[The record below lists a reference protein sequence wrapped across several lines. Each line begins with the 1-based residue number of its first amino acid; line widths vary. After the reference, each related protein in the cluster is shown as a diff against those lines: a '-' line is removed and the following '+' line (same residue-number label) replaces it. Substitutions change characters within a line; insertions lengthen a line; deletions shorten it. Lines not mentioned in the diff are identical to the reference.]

1 MSDLSQPLLPQAALA
16 DQPDALLADHP
27 VNHLLDAFAVP
38 AWLHQPDQPLRANPA
53 LKRLCGLDQA
63 QLHNTPHLQMV
74 VPQDRAALHAATQE
88 CLLGSGEPPAQ
99 SAQLLTSGGGLRQ
112 VELSLRRVCWGGQA
126 SVLVTCVDYSDMHHV
141 QNSLQAMS
149 GLLRQIVDGAPVAS
163 FVISSDHSVT
173 HWNSACEQLTGYSRS
188 DMLGSTDAWRAFYP
202 KRRPLLADLIVDGS
216 DPAAMDALYKHQAKP
231 SVLNAAAYEAEAFF
245 PHLGP
250 NGRWLY
256 FTAAP
261 LHGADGQVIG
271 AIETLQ
277 DVSERR
283 GAEEALVRHRNELEQ
298 RVQERSAELA
308 ASARDL
314 EAFIDNA
321 PIGVVYTAQGRVL
334 RSNRK
339 MGEVFGLDAGRT
351 AAGLAAT
358 DFYLSADDY
367 AELGSIAGPVL
378 SQGQPLH
385 HEMWM
390 RHSSGRPMW
399 MQLSAYVANYQDTAA
414 GAWWMLQD
422 RTEMRSAQEALRERF
437 EQLQAT
443 HLQLEETQNQLLQS
457 DKMASVGQLAAGVAH
472 EINNPV
478 GFVSSNLNSLRQYVQ
493 SLLGLVDAYA
503 AAHADPASTAAAALL
518 ARQQA
523 EVELDYLKEDL
534 PQLLD
539 ESADGLARVK
549 KIVQDLKDFSRVDQA
564 DWQEADLNAGLESTL
579 NVVRHEV
586 KYKAEVRMQLSALPP
601 VLCLAGQLNQVFMNL
616 IVNASHAIAERGVIT
631 LSSGT
636 VGPWAWVQVDDT
648 GSGMSDEVRRRI
660 FEPFYTTKEVGKG
673 TGLGLSL
680 SFSIVQRHGGVI
692 QVRSVPGSGSAF
704 RVWVPIAGPQP
715 ADGGVL
721 PAMPD
726 WV

>member
-1 MSDLSQPLLPQAALA
+1 MSDLSQPVLAEPLGDLHGDHLA
-16 DQPDALLADHP
+16 DS
-27 VNHLLDAFAVP
+27 LLDAFAVP
-38 AWLHQPDQPLRANPA
+38 AWLHQAGQPLRANTA
-53 LKRLCGLDQA
+53 LRRLCGLDQA
-63 QLHNTPHLQMV
+63 QLQGVPHLLMV
-74 VPQDRAALHAATQE
+74 VPEDRAALQAATRE

-99 SAQLLTSGGGLRQ
+99 SASLLTHGGGLRQ
-112 VELSLRRVCWGGQA
+112 VELSLRRVCRGGQA
-126 SVLVTCVDYSDMHHV
+126 SALVTCVDHSDMHHV

-202 KRRPLLADLIVDGS
+202 QRRPLLADLIVDGS
-216 DPAAMDALYKHQAKP
+216 DPAALDALYKHQAKP
-231 SVLNAAAYEAEAFF
+231 TTLNAAAYEAEAFF

-250 NGRWLY
+250 CGRWLY

-277 DVSERR
+277 DVSQRR
-283 GAEEALVRHRNELEQ
+283 AAEEALLRHRNALEQ
-298 RVQERSAELA
+298 RVQERSAALA
-308 ASARDL
+308 TSARDL

-339 MGEVFGLDAGRT
+339 MGELFGLDAGST
-351 AAGLAAT
+351 AAGLPVAN
-358 DFYLSADDY
+358 FYLSAEDY
-367 AELGSIAGPVL
+367 AELGRIAAPVL
-378 SQGQPLH
+378 SQGLPLH

-390 RHSSGRPMW
+390 RHRSGRPIW
-399 MQLSAYVANYQDTAA
+399 MQLSAYVANYQDIAA

-437 EQLQAT
+437 EQLQTT
-443 HLQLEETQNQLLQS
+443 HRQLEDTQNQLLQS
-457 DKMASVGQLAAGVAH
+457 DKMASIGQLAAGVAH

-478 GFVSSNLNSLRQYVQ
+478 GFVSANLNSLRQYVQ

-503 AAHADPASTAAAALL
+503 AASADPASPSAALQL
-518 ARQQA
+518 AQQQA
-523 EVELDYLKEDL
+523 SVELDYLKDDL

-564 DWQEADLNAGLESTL
+564 DWQQADLNAGLQSTL

-586 KYKAEVRMQLSALPP
+586 KYKAEVLLRLSALPP

-631 LSSGT
+631 LSSGST
-636 VGPWAWVQVDDT
+636 GPWAWVQVDDS

-660 FEPFYTTKEVGKG
+660 FEPFYTTKQVGKG

-680 SFSIVQRHGGVI
+680 SFSIVQRHGGSI
-692 QVRSVPGSGSAF
+692 QVRSVPGTGSAF

-715 ADGGVL
+715 VDGATPLAV
-721 PAMPD
+721 PD

>member
-1 MSDLSQPLLPQAALA
+1 MNMNLPPPLSTQLQAWPTEQLV
-16 DQPDALLADHP
+16 D
-27 VNHLLDAFAVP
+27 NLLDAFAVP
-38 AWLHQPDQPLRANPA
+38 AWLYRGAYPLRANSA
-53 LKRLCGLDQA
+53 LMRLCGLNLAALQRTA
-63 QLHNTPHLQMV
+63 HLQMV
-74 VPQDRAALHAATQE
+74 LLEDRAALDAATQE

-99 SAQLLTSGGGLRQ
+99 SARLLTQGGGLRQ

-126 SVLVTCVDYSDMHHV
+126 SVLVTCVDHSDMHHV

-173 HWNSACEQLTGYSRS
+173 HWNSACEQLTGCSRS

-202 KRRPLLADLIVDGS
+202 ERRPLLADLIVDGS
-216 DPAAMDALYKHQAKP
+216 DPAALDVLYEHQAKP
-231 SVLNAAAYEAEAFF
+231 SILNAAAYEAEAFF

-250 NGRWLY
+250 SGRWLY

-261 LHGADGQVIG
+261 LLGADGQVIG

-277 DVSERR
+277 DVSQRR
-283 GAEEALVRHRNELEQ
+283 SAEEALVRHGNELEQ
-298 RVQERSAELA
+298 RVEERSAALA

-339 MGEVFGLDAGRT
+339 MNEVFGLEDGLT
-351 AAGLAAT
+351 AAGLPAT
-358 DFYLSADDY
+358 DFYMSAEDY
-367 AELGSIAGPVL
+367 AELGRIAGPKL
-378 SQGQPLH
+378 SQGLPLH

-390 RHSSGRPMW
+390 RHSSGRSMW
-399 MQLSAYVANYQDTAA
+399 MQLSAYVANYQDTTA

-437 EQLQAT
+437 EQLQTT

-478 GFVSSNLNSLRQYVQ
+478 GFVSSNLNSLRQYVD

-503 AAHADPASTAAAALL
+503 AANADPGDAAAAAML

-523 EVELDYLKEDL
+523 AVELDYLKEDL

-564 DWQEADLNAGLESTL
+564 DWQEADLNAGLQSTL
-579 NVVRHEV
+579 NVVRHAV
-586 KYKAEVRMQLSALPP
+586 KYKAEVVLQLAALPP

-616 IVNASHAIAERGVIT
+616 IVNASHAIADRGVIT
-631 LSSGT
+631 LSSGSA
-636 VGPWAWVQVDDT
+636 GPWAWVQVDDT
-648 GSGMSDEVRRRI
+648 GSGMSEAVRRRI

-680 SFSIVQRHGGVI
+680 SFSIVQRHGGSI

-715 ADGGVL
+715 AAHPGQPGGL
-721 PAMPD
+721 PLPVPE
-726 WV
+726 WI